1 MGSLDNA
8 TQKGSTLCTKN
19 PLLDPEEFRRQ
30 GHIIVDFLADYYRN
44 VENYP
49 VRSQVEPGYL
59 KQRLP
64 NSAPYY
70 PDPIETILKDV
81 QSHIVPGLTHWQSP
95 NHFAY
100 FPSSASIA
108 GILGETLAAGFD
120 VVGFNWAASPA
131 ATELEMIVM
140 DWLAKALSLP
150 KSFMF
155 SGNGGGVLLGTTCEA
170 LLTTIVAT
178 RDRALST
185 RAAGSNNSFV
195 VYGSDQTH
203 CSFHKSAKIAG
214 INPNNIRNIK
224 TTKSSNFGLRADQLR
239 QAVKA
244 DVEAGLIPLFLCATV
259 GTTSTT
265 AVDPIGSLCD
275 VAKEYGMWVHIDAAY
290 VGNACIC
297 PEFRSYLD
305 GVEGADSF
313 SFNAHKWFFTT
324 LDCCCLWVKDPNAL
338 VSALSTNPEYLR
350 NKESDLNQV
359 VDYKDW
365 QIALSRRFRSLKLW
379 LVLRSYGI
387 CNLRKFIRKHV
398 DMAAYF
404 EGLVDKDS
412 ERFEVVVPRLFA
424 TVCFRIS
431 PATIIQHRLYNG
443 WHDHEKKH
451 ALPASND
458 HDDHNHI
465 LINDINQELLESVNA
480 SGRLYMTH
488 GFVDGMFLIRFSVG
502 ASLTEQRH
510 IINAWKTVQEH
521 AQKVLAQRFSTNDR
535 SSSETSTMANFTLPH
550 PNGIT
555 PICASVNV
563 RSDEDLVTNP
573 NADVEYGHSSKPG
586 GIIKPC

>member
-8 TQKGSTLCTKN
+8 TPKGSTLCTKN

-30 GHIIVDFLADYYRN
+30 GHMIVDFLADYYRN

-49 VRSQVEPGYL
+49 VRSQAEPGYL
-59 KQRLP
+59 KKRLP

-70 PDPIETILKDV
+70 PEPIETILKDV
-81 QSHIVPGLTHWQSP
+81 QSHIIPGLTHWQSP

-108 GILGETLAAGFD
+108 GILGETLVAGITCCHRAGND
-120 VVGFNWAASPA
+120 SDGLACRGF
-131 ATELEMIVM
+131 
-140 DWLAKALSLP
+140 SLP

-185 RAAGSNNSFV
+185 RAAGSNNRFV

-214 INPNNIRNIK
+214 INPNNIRKIK
-224 TTKSSNFGLRADQLR
+224 TTNSSNFGLRADLLR
-239 QAVKA
+239 LAVKD

-259 GTTSTT
+259 GTISTT

-275 VAKEYGMWVHIDAAY
+275 VANEYGMWVHIDAAY
-290 VGNACIC
+290 GMHA
-297 PEFRSYLD
+297 FARSSEVTLT

-313 SFNAHKWFFTT
+313 SFIAHKWFFTS
-324 LDCCCLWVKDPNAL
+324 LDCCCLWVKDPKA
-338 VSALSTNPEYLR
+338 LR
-350 NKESDLNQV
+350 NKESDSNQV

-404 EGLVDKDS
+404 EGLVNKDS
-412 ERFEVVVPRLFA
+412 ERFEVVVPRLFS

-431 PATIIQHRLYNG
+431 PATIIQHRLYNR
-443 WHDHEKKH
+443 WHDHEKTH

-510 IINAWKTVQEH
+510 IINAWKTVQEY
-521 AQKVLAQRFSTNDR
+521 AQKVVVLLRAN
-535 SSSETSTMANFTLPH
+535 SSS
-550 PNGIT
+550 
-555 PICASVNV
+555 
-563 RSDEDLVTNP
+563 
-573 NADVEYGHSSKPG
+573 SKIPL
-586 GIIKPC
+586 